1 MRVLRWGVGS
11 LSMNFRATA
20 RGRILLV
27 AHYLM
32 ISLLLSGSI
41 GLSQPPTR
49 DQAPLNPQARSFVSS
64 DRLIEHKALSSSAL
78 GREEN
83 YAVELPASYQ
93 ANPTRRYPVL
103 YFLHGQFGN
112 ENDWERN
119 GVSTLFEKMEADHDI
134 AEMIV
139 VMPNGGSSFFINSF
153 DGKSRYEDFIINE
166 LVPKID
172 ADYRTIAR
180 REARGILGVSMGGFG
195 SLTLGMKHPDIFSVA
210 AAHSAAVLEEIPQES
225 SADRRMQF
233 RLQLAE
239 RVFGNPIN
247 REFWGRN
254 NPILLAEGLKKP
266 PPLKI
271 YFDCGDQDRFGFY
284 VGAETLDRALTA
296 NHIPH
301 EFHIFPGNHGWE
313 YARSVIPRSLKFVS
327 DAFQGGAKSL
337 SAESLPH
344 KSK

>member
-11 LSMNFRATA
+11 LRVKYRGTRGYRTA
-20 RGRILLV
+20 FAIPCIVALILLAGSRAV
-27 AHYLM
+27 A
-32 ISLLLSGSI
+32 
-41 GLSQPPTR
+41 QPPGQS
-49 DQAPLNPQARSFVSS
+49 QAPLNPQARSFVPS
-64 DRLIEHKALSSSAL
+64 DHLIEHKSLVSAAL

-119 GVSTLFEKMEADHDI
+119 GVSTIFEKMESDHEI
-134 AEMIV
+134 GEMIV

-172 ADYRTIAR
+172 AEYRTLAR

-195 SLTLGMKHPDIFSVA
+195 SLTLGMKHPDIFSVT

-247 REFWGRN
+247 KEFWGRN
-254 NPILLAEGLKKP
+254 NPILLAESYKKP
-266 PPLKI
+266 PPLRL
-271 YFDCGDQDRFGFY
+271 YFDCGDQDRFGFN
-284 VGAETLDRALTA
+284 VGAETLDRALSA
-296 NHIPH
+296 AHVPN
-301 EFHIFPGNHGWE
+301 EFHIFPGNHGWD

-327 DAFQGGAKSL
+327 DTFQGSSKSMA
-337 SAESLPH
+337 AESKTN
-344 KSK
+344 KSN

>member
-1 MRVLRWGVGS
+1 MRVLRWGVRS
-11 LSMNFRATA
+11 LRVQQRVTTCS
-20 RGRILLV
+20 RIAFV
-27 AHYLM
+27 VQFAV
-32 ISLLLSGSI
+32 LLLLLGSSL
-41 GLSQPPTR
+41 GVAQPPV
-49 DQAPLNPQARSFVSS
+49 QSQVPLNPQARSFVPS
-64 DRLIEHKALSSSAL
+64 DRLIEHKSLTSSAL

-119 GVSTLFEKMEADHDI
+119 GVSAIFEKMETDHEI
-134 AEMIV
+134 GEMIV
-139 VMPNGGSSFFINSF
+139 VMPNGGSSFFINSV
-153 DGKSRYEDFIINE
+153 DGKSRYEDFIVNE

-172 ADYRTIAR
+172 ADYRTLAR
-180 REARGILGVSMGGFG
+180 RDGRGILGVSMGGFG

-247 REFWGRN
+247 KEFWGRN
-254 NPILLAEGLKKP
+254 NPILLAESYKKP
-266 PPLKI
+266 PPLRI
-271 YFDCGDQDRFGFY
+271 YFDCGDQDRFGFN

-296 NHIPH
+296 SHVPH
-301 EFHIFPGNHGWE
+301 EFHIFPGNHGWD

-327 DAFQGGAKSL
+327 DTFQGVSKSIAAESGAK
-337 SAESLPH
+337 
-344 KSK
+344 KSN